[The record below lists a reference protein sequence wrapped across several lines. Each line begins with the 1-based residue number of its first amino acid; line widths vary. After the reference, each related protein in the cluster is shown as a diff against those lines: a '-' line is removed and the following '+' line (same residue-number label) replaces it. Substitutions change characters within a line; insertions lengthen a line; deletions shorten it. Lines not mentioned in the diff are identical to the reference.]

1 MNNPFCAPRKVGKVK
16 FFAFYAKVKIYSAK
30 HYESDVL
37 EEDYVPAKRDSDGV
51 AGLYDLE
58 TDTFLTS
65 DGTNDFVIGEPPAPE
80 GGHACVIDGTARK
93 ITSGKAMVGGTVY
106 EISSGKTMVDGT
118 VYEITFT
125 KEYTITVTGTGYQD
139 IVYFTINNGEQII
152 SPGTYVANL
161 EDELGFVANGGIFR
175 TNIIVL
181 NGTTVSEKFSTKAT
195 YSCTVKSNIRV
206 VLHYDT
212 GGAEIDIT
220 TE

>member
-1 MNNPFCAPRKVGKVK
+1 MGETRWIARTNSTTF
-16 FFAFYAKVKIYSAK
+16 SALR
-30 HYESDVL
+30 SL
-37 EEDYVPAKRDSDGV
+37 IA
-51 AGLYDLE
+51 
-58 TDTFLTS
+58 
-65 DGTNDFVIGEPPAPE
+65 
-80 GGHACVIDGTARK
+80 
-93 ITSGKAMVGGTVY
+93 
-106 EISSGKTMVDGT
+106 
-118 VYEITFT
+118 
-125 KEYTITVTGTGYQD
+125 
-139 IVYFTINNGEQII
+139 QII